1 MLITIKNNYLDV
13 GEILRFPREIK
24 TRYFTQ
30 WNKNITVPTSSQSR
44 LSLSIW
50 QMKNNFPFKTSCC
63 SSLVFSLST
72 SVSST
77 NKTDCHDIAEILLKV
92 ALSIIAITI
101 TILLQKK
108 RFKIYVI
115 NSITTFAFRI
125 LKIYLWNQA
134 RVMNIT

>member
-1 MLITIKNNYLDV
+1 
-13 GEILRFPREIK
+13 
-24 TRYFTQ
+24 
-30 WNKNITVPTSSQSR
+30 
-44 LSLSIW
+44 
-50 QMKNNFPFKTSCC
+50 
-63 SSLVFSLST
+63 
-72 SVSST
+72 
-77 NKTDCHDIAEILLKV
+77 LLKV